1 LIPPPWVG
9 ARTAVNISVGL
20 GSSRAVANYNINP
33 PSLSATGSAWVSP
46 TGGEFKGSMGIGN
59 ASSFALANQT
69 VDLSIVS
76 VDIGSDE
83 ISADTEN
90 PSDEITIQA
99 SAKTDEKGEL
109 NLALTSK
116 TNPCLLEKEAKYYV
130 KITSS
135 AIDGE
140 KYIPIELR
148 CVADLNFELHEGYIS
163 VVQVVDQT
171 DDDPIKLVANKEAG
185 VRVYLKVDGEIYQPE
200 NRPVQYKV
208 NFEMLDKN
216 SNVPLYTPQSK
227 TISLT
232 KWGFSM
238 TGGGGANF
246 VNTPSGVRGAEVIYI
261 DFIFTPRLSGLTEAD
276 FNIRITVDP
285 DEVYGKKVSSKK
297 PVTVKKMKTLTLQT
311 VPVDI
316 SNIDMKFVVRQ
327 LQFIQ
332 DTYPLTN
339 VYPRPQLEYD
349 SSWIPEYCTS
359 LTWLKEIACGLGV
372 THGTGGDANNIT
384 KVVGIVDDATWLQG
398 WYDNTYNLGAY
409 AVAVWDSATVDIALV
424 RYPNNMGYTTAH
436 EIGHSFGLELNEQYK
451 DHPPNGLPVTG
462 LILKDGK
469 IYNYS
474 KLNGGYNTE
483 SRQILKS
490 VGWAGITKLFDFMG
504 NAGFDNTGGKTIYF
518 NNEHDAWTIKETWD
532 DLFDALE
539 DPPDEEIFYIQ
550 SVIGVDGLVTLNPV
564 VLMDG
569 VPDEAST
576 DGEYELQILSS
587 SQEVLHSTRFG
598 SASKPGLVNLYVP
611 YAAGVGQIVVLR
623 DGMIVGE
630 LQRSPS
636 PPELNLLAPSLDPN
650 NEDML
655 NVSWAG
661 SDPDGDSLTY
671 SLHYSC
677 RETTVWMPLAANL
690 ESSSYQINLAN
701 IAGGTCALKVTASDG
716 INSTYALT
724 DFQSPLKMPTVEI
737 LTDKTTFAADESI
750 FLEGAAFTLSDG
762 ILPNENLTWLSDID
776 GELGVGSAISVMLSP
791 GTHHLTLRAQDMD
804 GNAAIAEWVFTV
816 QGESSISLNTTN
828 LLYTIGG
835 GVFLILLVGTVFAIF
850 IRRKQRQPKLQNS
863 QQKFQTAGQAGTVQ
877 DQQGNW
883 WYQDPDS
890 GIWQIWNG
898 QAWEIAQTG
907 PVIPPPPPP
916 GQVSAAKPK
925 RQGCLLSIIVV
936 GIMSALVIGGFTLVA
951 FGFFPTLI
959 IQPVSTVSIYEL
971 LKIGGGGLLLTL
983 LGTLLLRGGFKS
995 IATRRAIVEDEFGR
1009 RHEKRG
1015 CSAIL
1020 NGFGQ
1025 VFLGLILLIGGLG
1038 LIAMALYQQ
1047 LIPLLGY
1054 SLV

>member
-1 LIPPPWVG
+1 V
-9 ARTAVNISVGL
+9 
-20 GSSRAVANYNINP
+20 
-33 PSLSATGSAWVSP
+33 
-46 TGGEFKGSMGIGN
+46 GIGN
-59 ASSFALANQT
+59 ASGFALANQT

-76 VDIGSDE
+76 VDIGSAK

-90 PSDEITIQA
+90 PTDEITIQA

-116 TNPCLLEKEAKYYV
+116 TNPCLLEKKAKYYV

-135 AIDGE
+135 SIDGE
-140 KYIPIELR
+140 QYIPVELR
-148 CVADLNFELHEGYIS
+148 CVEELNFEFSEIS
-163 VVQVVDQT
+163 VVQVVDLT
-171 DDDPIKLVANKEAG
+171 DVDGGPIKLAANKEAG
-185 VRVYLKVDGEIYQPE
+185 VRVKLLVDGEIFQPE
-200 NRPVQYKV
+200 NRPVQFKIK
-208 NFEMLDKN
+208 FEMLAFGI
-216 SNVPLYTPQSK
+216 VPLSPQTK
-227 TISLT
+227 TVSLSE
-232 KWGFSM
+232 KGVSVSGMGQVLSFDDI
-238 TGGGGANF
+238 A
-246 VNTPSGVRGAEVIYI
+246 SGVRGAEEIFV
-261 DFIFTPRLSGLTEAD
+261 DFIFEPSDFGLTEVD
-276 FNIRITVDP
+276 YDIRITVDP
-285 DEVYGKKVSSKK
+285 DEVYGEKLSHKK
-297 PVTVKKMKTLTLQT
+297 PVIVKKMKTIHLVI

-316 SNIDMKFVVRQ
+316 PRVDVRFVLKQ
-327 LQFIQ
+327 TQFLLES
-332 DTYPLTN
+332 YPLGTGN
-339 VYPRPQLEYD
+339 MILYPKSSDSLHRPGVLGEMLD
-349 SSWIPEYCTS
+349 GACISFWHF
-359 LTWLKEIACGLGV
+359 KEIACKLNMIYGS
-372 THGTGGDANNIT
+372 GGNANNMT
-384 KVVGIVDDATWLQG
+384 KIVGIIDNATWLKG
-398 WYDNTYNLGAY
+398 LLFSANSMGAWSYKWYDQASMRNVVLT
-409 AVAVWDSATVDIALV
+409 
-424 RYPNNMGYTTAH
+424 RYPDNVSYTTAH
-436 EIGHSFGLELNEQYK
+436 EIAHTFGVELNEQYE

-462 LILKDGK
+462 LILR
-469 IYNYS
+469 
-474 KLNGGYNTE
+474 NGQMINTSDVVGPADQS
-483 SRQILKS
+483 SRKILKS
-490 VGWAGITKLFDFMG
+490 AGFEPVFTSMFDFMG
-504 NAGFDNTGGKTIYF
+504 NSGYWYDEAHNQIMWSQEQG
-518 NNEHDAWTIKETWD
+518 AWTILETWD
-532 DLFDALE
+532 ALFDALE

-569 VPDEAST
+569 VPDEASI

-636 PPELNLLAPSLDPN
+636 PPELNLLAPSLDTN
-650 NEDML
+650 NEDLL

-762 ILPNENLTWLSDID
+762 ILPNENLSWFSDVD
-776 GELGVGSAISVMLSP
+776 GELGVGSPISVMLSP

-850 IRRKQRQPKLQNS
+850 IRRKQHQPKLQNS
-863 QQKFQTAGQAGTVQ
+863 QLKFQTAGQAGTVQ

-959 IQPVSTVSIYEL
+959 IQPASTVSIYEL

-995 IATRRAIVEDEFGR
+995 IATRRAIVDDEFGT

-1025 VFLGLILLIGGLG
+1025 VFLGLILLIAGLG
-1038 LIAMALYQQ
+1038 WIAMALYQQ